1 MKYTK
6 KRTKIFFVNSNLQ
19 HSLKVDSS
27 LAHFALHVQLE
38 SRQHFLRFIYIYHTP
53 ASACG

>member
-6 KRTKIFFVNSNLQ
+6 KKRKSYFNSNLQ
-19 HSLKVDSS
+19 QSLKVDST

-38 SRQHFLRFIYIYHTP
+38 SRQHFLRFIYVYHTP

>member
-19 HSLKVDSS
+19 HSLKVDST
-27 LAHFALHVQLE
+27 LAHSALHVQLE